1 MIVFIQQLVNGLT
14 FAGVYGLIAIGI
26 SLVFG
31 MTGIINFAQGDLLMV
46 GAYIALFVAL
56 KTDIL
61 LGIVAATVALAV
73 LGVGLYRGLFDWVR
87 ASPISGFIISIGLIS
102 VLENGMTEIATSND
116 RAYASGLTSFSI
128 AGVRLI
134 TAEVIVL
141 GVTAVAAAVL
151 LVAYSKTDFG
161 RVVRVCV
168 EDRDTAELL
177 GISVRRVNTLVL
189 GLAGAFAGAGG
200 GLLILLYPINPYT
213 GSTLIFSAFTA
224 ALIGGLTKVQGAVVG
239 ALAVGLLTSMNDQ
252 YGPTAWTQLLVY
264 VLLVVVLLIRP
275 SGIFAT

>member
-1 MIVFIQQLVNGLT
+1 MIVFIQQVVNGLT

-56 KTDIL
+56 KTDIV
-61 LGIVAATVALAV
+61 LGIVAATIALTV
-73 LGVGLYRGLFDWVR
+73 LGIGLYRGLFDWVR

-102 VLENGMTEIATSND
+102 VLENGMAEIASSND
-116 RAYASGLTSFSI
+116 RAYNSGMTSFAI
-128 AGVRLI
+128 GGVRLV
-134 TAEVIVL
+134 TSNVIVL
-141 GVTAVAAAVL
+141 AVTVVAATVL
-151 LVAYSKTDFG
+151 LLVYSKTDFG

-200 GLLILLYPINPYT
+200 GLLLLLYPINPYT

-224 ALIGGLTKVQGAVVG
+224 ALIGGLTKVQGAIVG
-239 ALAVGLLTSMNDQ
+239 ALAVGLLTSMNNQ

-275 SGIFAT
+275 SGIFGT